1 MPNQQ
6 QAKFVNGSI
15 MRHITVMSTSGAVG
29 LMALFLVDLAD
40 MFFISLL
47 GQVELAAAIGFAGT
61 IVFFST
67 SVSIGTSIAMGAL
80 VSRALGS
87 GKREEA
93 RKLTGSIM
101 VFAAIVSVLTVGV
114 ILLFIDPIL
123 TSIGA
128 QGEAA
133 QKAKD
138 FLVIL
143 LPGAPLMAMG
153 MSAGAALRG
162 VGDAK
167 LSMAATLISGAV
179 NAILDPI
186 FIFGLSMGIEGAATA
201 SLISRF
207 VLFGV
212 AFHAVHRKHDLV
224 ARPTFADLSHHFSA
238 IIHIAGPAIVTNTA
252 TPIGNAI
259 VTAQIAKFGS
269 DYVAGYAVMGRLLPV
284 SFALIFSLSGAVG
297 PILGQNYGAQ
307 KFDRVQQTLSDS
319 VKFVTAYCVVVA
331 LILFL
336 AQGFIIDAFSLDG
349 DAASMV
355 TLFCTYIAITFIFN
369 GTLFVSNAAFNNLNR
384 PTWSTLLNVGKATL
398 GTMPFVYV
406 GGHLGGAEGVLIG
419 QAVGSVLFGIAGYIL
434 VKKLIVQLAR
444 DHEQKEDDVVA
455 IEPAVPVTAFSSY
468 RTVMAE
474 ESEGAIESDTKDTDK
489 KDGNENKH

>member
-29 LMALFLVDLAD
+29 LMALFLVDLVD

-87 GKREEA
+87 GNREEA

-101 VFAAIVSVLTVGV
+101 VFAAIVSAVTVGI
-114 ILLFIDPIL
+114 ILFFVDPIL
-123 TSIGA
+123 ALIGA

-201 SLISRF
+201 SLLSRF

-224 ARPTFADLSHHFSA
+224 ARPTFADLSQHFRA
-238 IIHIAGPAIVTNTA
+238 IMNIAGPAIVTNTA

-259 VTAQIAKFGS
+259 VTAQIAKFGA

-349 DAASMV
+349 DASSMV

-398 GTMPFVYV
+398 GTIPFVYV
-406 GGHLGGAEGVLIG
+406 GGYMGGAEGVLIG

-434 VKKLIVQLAR
+434 VKKLIAQLAR
-444 DHEQKEDDVVA
+444 DHEQKEEDVVA
-455 IEPAVPVTAFSSY
+455 IEPAVPVTAFSSF
-468 RTVMAE
+468 RAVMAE
-474 ESEGAIESDTKDTDK
+474 ESESAINTDTDK
-489 KDGNENKH
+489 KDAAPKR